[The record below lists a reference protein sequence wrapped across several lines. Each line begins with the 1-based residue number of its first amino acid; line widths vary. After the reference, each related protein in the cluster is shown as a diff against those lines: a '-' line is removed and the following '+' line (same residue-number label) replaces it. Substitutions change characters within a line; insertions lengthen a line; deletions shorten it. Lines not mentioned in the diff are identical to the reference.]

1 MKQSLELSVIISN
14 YEKAKKNKWSI
25 LFCDEATIYDVSRYQ
40 FDVVV
45 QKKSFASDMMRVIF
59 QDNNSYLKMII
70 KIDEQI
76 QSRRFHCDCSMI
88 ENKIFQEKVTM
99 YSSRKK
105 FSESTKWILLKRY
118 TTKDLNR
125 VCENCVFVLKF
136 LFEFHDMKLKTIKT
150 KLIELMT
157 TNS

>member
-1 MKQSLELSVIISN
+1 MMK
-14 YEKAKKNKWSI
+14 A
-25 LFCDEATIYDVSRYQ
+25 
-40 FDVVV
+40 
-45 QKKSFASDMMRVIF
+45 IF

-88 ENKIFQEKVTM
+88 ENEIFQEKVTM

-105 FSESTKWILLKRY
+105 SSELAKWILLKQSAAR
-118 TTKDLNR
+118 DLNR
-125 VCENCVFVLKF
+125 VCENCVFVLKS
-136 LFEFHDMKLKTIKT
+136 LFEFHDVKLKTMKT
-150 KLIELMT
+150 KLIELVT